1 MAELIPFLRG
11 FRFTWISLFPVDV
24 MTNAFWM
31 GAGLLAQG
39 DAPAAGGAG
48 GALTQI
54 LTLVLPIGFL
64 FYFLMIR
71 PQQKERAARQSM
83 VSALKKNDRIVTIGG
98 IYGVVT
104 NVHREADE
112 VTIKVDETN
121 NTKLRITFGA
131 IAKVTVEDS
140 SSEK

>member
-1 MAELIPFLRG
+1 
-11 FRFTWISLFPVDV
+11 

-83 VSALKKNDRIVTIGG
+83 ISALKKNDRVVTIGG

>member
-1 MAELIPFLRG
+1 
-11 FRFTWISLFPVDV
+11 
-24 MTNAFWM
+24 MTSTFWLGMFWM
-31 GAGLLAQG
+31 GPGLLAQG
-39 DAPAAGGAG
+39 DAPGGG
-48 GALTQI
+48 LVQI
-54 LTLVLPIGFL
+54 LTLVVPIGFL

-71 PQQKERAARQSM
+71 PQQKERAQRKSM
-83 VSALKKNDRIVTIGG
+83 ISELKKNDRIVTIGG

-131 IAKVTVEDS
+131 IARVTVEES